1 MIITQCACCAAP
13 LPRLAKQCSR
23 CKTRYCGPACQKKDW
38 EEGGH
43 DTLCKRIRK
52 GGGAEQYYADQ
63 KYTAA
68 VIVAARAC
76 AEDTQ
81 GQTCYVCTQAVHWK
95 TKEALVRMCACRG
108 TSGFVHVSCLAE
120 QARIL
125 CEEAEENNL
134 DIHPRWDRWYTCGLC
149 EQDYHGVVYCALG
162 WACWKTYLGR
172 LETDQARRMAM
183 ATLGN
188 GLYAADQYEDA
199 LTVREAH
206 VAAMRRVGASEHTI
220 LATEGNLAGAYYEL
234 GRFEEALRL
243 EKGVYIGIL
252 KLKGEESLETS
263 MAAYNYADSL
273 VCRRRFE
280 EARSLLRKIMPV
292 ARRVPGESHDLTLKM
307 RRTYA
312 QSLYEDDGST
322 HDDLREAVN
331 TLEETERIARRVF
344 GDTHPTTG
352 LMGESLKQSRA
363 ALGARGM

>member
-1 MIITQCACCAAP
+1 MMHRA
-13 LPRLAKQCSR
+13 
-23 CKTRYCGPACQKKDW
+23 
-38 EEGGH
+38 
-43 DTLCKRIRK
+43 RIRK

-149 EQDYHGVVYCALG
+149 EQDYHGVLYCALG

-188 GLYAADQYEDA
+188 GLYAAKHYEDA
-199 LTVREAH
+199 LSAWEAEL
-206 VAAMRRVGASEHTI
+206 AMQRRLGSSEGETLI
-220 LATEGNLAGAYYEL
+220 VQGNLASTYQEL
-234 GRFEEALRL
+234 GRPESALLMQRD
-243 EKGVYIGIL
+243 VYHGTS
-252 KLKGEESLETS
+252 KLNGEEDGETLREAS
-263 MAAYNYADSL
+263 NYAAALIGLNHFKEAMSFL
-273 VCRRRFE
+273 RRQ
-280 EARSLLRKIMPV
+280 IPV
-292 ARRVPGESHDLTLKM
+292 ARRVLGEDHDIMLRMRWNYAEALCADTGATL
-307 RRTYA
+307 
-312 QSLYEDDGST
+312 DDT
-322 HDDLREAVN
+322 REAVT
-331 TLEETERIARRVF
+331 TLEDTARISHQVLGGAHPHTTAIESKLQRARV
-344 GDTHPTTG
+344 
-352 LMGESLKQSRA
+352 LLS
-363 ALGARGM
+363 ARSASPYF